1 MKLLIVDDEVIIRTG
16 LSTVI
21 KWEENGIELLAP
33 AASAEEA
40 LMRIPIECPDIILT
54 DIRMTGMT
62 GLELSR
68 EVKRNFPYIEIVI
81 LSGFDDFAYA
91 QQAMREGISDYLLK
105 NSRPGDIMTAVM
117 RVKQRIV
124 SRREAVLQEAIHQ
137 TAFRWKQLDR
147 FLRGDNLLTERES
160 EELLIYYPELRLGS
174 DMEKLELWLV
184 TSASPLTMKE
194 ETESEMNEAA
204 AMIRNS
210 LGCVI
215 LDWEYGWLLIFRR
228 GQPGAKR
235 LVKASMERA
244 ERVYCQPF
252 FAACGVWASNVV
264 ELRESLRTAEQTAS
278 YRWLAEEARMLAYED
293 IKDRKGMQTVCT
305 EEVESKLTA
314 VLRSGSR
321 EVVKQWIKGE
331 LASIRQDAEATPC
344 SVQAYLHSLIVG
356 GYRWLE
362 RAAASV
368 GQSMPKLPQLEQL
381 DIKLLTANPE
391 ETLQQMLLAIHAQYE
406 RLNGSRNEAIDR
418 TVAYIREHLAD
429 SLSLAQV
436 AASVHMNP
444 NYFSKLFKQETGKNY
459 IEYVTEARME
469 WASRL
474 LRETPAK
481 VSEIAKRVGY
491 EDMKHFNQLFKRYSG
506 ETPSQYR
513 SK

>member
-21 KWEENGIELLAP
+21 KWEENGIDLLAP

-40 LMRIPIECPDIILT
+40 LMRIPIERPDIILT

-62 GLELSR
+62 GLEMSHV
-68 EVKRNFPYIEIVI
+68 VKRDFPDIEIVV

-124 SRREAVLQEAIHQ
+124 GRQAALLEGEIHQ
-137 TAFRWKQLDR
+137 TAFRWKLLDR
-147 FLRGDNLLTERES
+147 FLRGDHPLTDRERD
-160 EELLIYYPELRLGS
+160 ELLAHYPELRIGS

-184 TSASPLTMKE
+184 TSSSPLTVTE
-194 ETESEMNEAA
+194 ESVNELAELTTMMRESL
-204 AMIRNS
+204 S
-210 LGCVI
+210 CVV
-215 LDWEYGWLLIFRR
+215 LDWDFGWLILLRS
-228 GQPGAKR
+228 GLPGAKR
-235 LVKASMERA
+235 LIKSSMELA
-244 ERVYCQPF
+244 ERVHGQSF
-252 FAACGVWASNVV
+252 FAACGVKASSVA

-278 YRWLAEEARMLAYED
+278 YRWLEEEVKLLAYEN
-293 IKDRKGMQTVCT
+293 IEGRKGMRTVCT
-305 EEVESKLTA
+305 EEVESGLIA
-314 VLRSGSR
+314 VLRSKSQ
-321 EVVKQWIKGE
+321 EAVQQWMEGM
-331 LASIRQDAEATPC
+331 LASIRQDKDATPS
-344 SVQAYLHSLIVG
+344 SVQAYLHSLIVA

-362 RAAASV
+362 RAAVSV
-368 GQSMPKLPQLEQL
+368 GQSMPELPQLEQL
-381 DIKLLTANPE
+381 NMKLLTECPE
-391 ETLQQMLLAIHAQYE
+391 ETLQGMLLAIHGQYE
-406 RLNGSRNEAIDR
+406 RLNGSRNDAIDR
-418 TVAYIREHLAD
+418 TIAYIREHLSD
-429 SLSLAQV
+429 SLTLTQV

-474 LRETPAK
+474 LKETPSK

-491 EDMKHFNQLFKRYSG
+491 EDVKHFNGLFKRYKG

-513 SK
+513 SR